1 MILYKPPTVHIS
13 VRVELAISNHNFLMT
28 SRNYLAIYT
37 DGSGING
44 RIRASAVTIFSSWP
58 GACPLVATEKRTCI
72 GSDQQFTVYFGK
84 LYGPLMTLDFV
95 VEDNSNQKVLIF
107 TDNQAAITSAKQP
120 KQQSGQYLL
129 EEIALQIESLSRQL
143 EIHWV
148 STHSEVSSN
157 ELADIAAKEATGWRA
172 TRPPSPPLN
181 TLCNLPTLTSV
192 YKTAVRYQANEQ
204 WTQNWETEKH

>member
-1 MILYKPPTVHIS
+1 MIEIVI
-13 VRVELAISNHNFLMT
+13 
-28 SRNYLAIYT
+28 
-37 DGSGING
+37 GIDG

-143 EIHWV
+143 EVYWILAY
-148 STHSEVSSN
+148 SEVSIYIFHQSIKN
-157 ELADIAAKEATGWRA
+157 NIDFSFPYDLIYCKLSITII
-172 TRPPSPPLN
+172 S
-181 TLCNLPTLTSV
+181 
-192 YKTAVRYQANEQ
+192 
-204 WTQNWETEKH
+204 H